1 MAGRG
6 YHRVQSPDGMSPVLL
21 FIPLPMSIKRIET
34 VVLAADLAGTA
45 VFALEGALAAMHRG
59 LDLLGV
65 MVLSFVVAL
74 GGGVIRD
81 LLIGATPPNAVRDW
95 RYAVLAFV
103 TGLLSFVFH
112 GAARELPALLV
123 TTLDAAGLALFAVA
137 GAQKALNFGIGPFIA
152 TLMGTLTGVGGGAIR
167 DLLLA
172 RVPLVLVADIYASA
186 AFVGGVAL
194 VTARR
199 LGVPPVAAAL
209 LGGAVCFVLR
219 MLAATHGWQLPKAAV

>member
-1 MAGRG
+1 MPPA
-6 YHRVQSPDGMSPVLL
+6 PLFVLYPAL
-21 FIPLPMSIKRIET
+21 MKKIEM

-95 RYAVLAFV
+95 RYPVLAFA
-103 TGLLSFVFH
+103 TGLLTFVFH
-112 GAARELPALLV
+112 GAARELPPLLV

-152 TLMGTLTGVGGGAIR
+152 TLMGTLTGVGGGVIR

-194 VTARR
+194 VAARHI
-199 LGVPPVAAAL
+199 GVPPVMAAL
-209 LGGAVCFVLR
+209 LGGTICFVLR
-219 MLAATHGWQLPKAAV
+219 MLAVMHGWQLPKAAI